1 MNSYDVVVVGG
12 GPGGYVGAIRS
23 AQLGLKTAL
32 VEKEHLGGVCLNW
45 GCIPTKCLLRNAE
58 VIDLLGRGKAFGFSF
73 DNLSIDYAGA
83 HKRSRR
89 VVSRQTKGIQLLMKK
104 NGIAVYE
111 GSARLAAADR
121 VEIAPTGERLGAG
134 HIILATGAKSRP
146 MPGAAFDGER
156 VITFRQALDLTEV
169 PSSAVII
176 GAGPI
181 GMEFATIWSRYGA
194 KVTVVEMLPHVLPL
208 EDEAIS
214 IEARRQFKR
223 ARIQVRTGTRVER
236 IVPTDGGVD
245 VEVSADGE
253 NEVISAE
260 KVLVAIGFIPNSDDL
275 GLERVGVKTS
285 RGNIDIDDQMR
296 TGIPGIYAVGDVTG
310 KLGLA
315 HAASAQGMTAA
326 EAIAGNPT
334 RPIDYTNIPRCTYS
348 HPEVASV
355 GLTEQAA
362 REQGLDVETAT
373 YPFLANGKA
382 LAMDDN
388 KGFVKIICASGSR
401 RLLGVHMIGAH
412 VTELIAGPTGMI
424 TLESTAEQFA
434 HSVYPHPTVGEAV
447 MEAAHMLV
455 GKAIHM

>member
-1 MNSYDVVVVGG
+1 M
-12 GPGGYVGAIRS
+12 
-23 AQLGLKTAL
+23 KAL
-32 VEKEHLGGVCLNW
+32 VKKFDKKGLWLEQISKPAYSGNDVLIKIHKTSICGTDLHIYNWDEWAQKNVRTPMQIGHEFVGEIVETGRHTVGFKKGDRVSGEGHLVCGQCRNCRAGARHLCIDTRAIGVNRP
-45 GCIPTKCLLRNAE
+45 GCFAEYLSLPASNLFLIPPGITDDEAAILDPLGNA
-58 VIDLLGRGKAFGFSF
+58 VHTTISF
-73 DNLSIDYAGA
+73 DLI
-83 HKRSRR
+83 
-89 VVSRQTKGIQLLMKK
+89 
-104 NGIAVYE
+104 
-111 GSARLAAADR
+111 
-121 VEIAPTGERLGAG
+121 GED
-134 HIILATGAKSRP
+134 ILIS
-146 MPGAAFDGER
+146 
-156 VITFRQALDLTEV
+156 
-169 PSSAVII
+169 

-236 IVPTDGGVD
+236 IVPTDGGAD

-253 NEVISAE
+253 SEVISAE

-424 TLESTAEQFA
+424 TLESTAEQLA
-434 HSVYPHPTVGEAV
+434 HTVYPHPTVGEAV

-455 GKAIHM
+455 GQAIHM